1 MSTSDLQ
8 TSSSILFPEKS
19 RGNVEINTA
28 LKTKAQSATTQFR
41 YYPQIAMCFV
51 GLLLTANVIG
61 EKPLMFGP
69 VILPA
74 GLLLFPITYL
84 LGDLLT
90 EVYGFSQSRR
100 VIWMGMACNL
110 FMAFMCRLSITL
122 PSVETWS
129 HGEAYAQILGTSSR
143 LMAIS
148 VLTYFIGEFVNAYI
162 VAKLKIKMQGRL
174 FWARALCGSW
184 IGEGIETSLFIPLAF
199 YGTMPNSQLL
209 HLAIY
214 YYSFKVIYA
223 LCAMPL
229 LNALVKLL
237 KRKEAVEVYDKETN
251 FNPFAI
257 S

>member
-1 MSTSDLQ
+1 MKPANSFHSKY
-8 TSSSILFPEKS
+8 F
-19 RGNVEINTA
+19 
-28 LKTKAQSATTQFR
+28 
-41 YYPQIAMCFV
+41 PQIAMCFV

-69 VILPA
+69 IILPA

-90 EVYGFSQSRR
+90 EVYGFAQSRR

-110 FMAFMCRLSITL
+110 FMATLCQISIAL
-122 PSVETWS
+122 PSIASWERA
-129 HGEAYAQILGTSSR
+129 EAYAQVLGTSSR

-148 VLTYFIGEFVNAYI
+148 VFTYFVGEFVNAYI
-162 VAKLKIKMQGRL
+162 VAKLKIYMQGRL

-199 YGTMPNSQLL
+199 YGSLPNAQLL
-209 HLAIY
+209 RLAAF
-214 YYSFKVIYA
+214 YYSFKVLYA

-237 KRKEAVEVYDKETN
+237 KKKEGTEIFDQGTN
-251 FNPFAI
+251 FNPFVFT
-257 S
+257 